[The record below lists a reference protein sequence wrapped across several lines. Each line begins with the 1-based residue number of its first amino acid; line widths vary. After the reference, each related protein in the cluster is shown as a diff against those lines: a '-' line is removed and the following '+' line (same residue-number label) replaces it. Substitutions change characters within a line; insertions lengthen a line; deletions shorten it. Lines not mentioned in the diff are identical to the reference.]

1 MNQAK
6 SQFGLLQVGILFLA
20 AATAAIHIV
29 IAIPDTM
36 IMFYLNGL
44 GYLALA
50 AALVMPP
57 FSRWRKWIRW
67 ALIAFTAVT
76 ILGWVAIGV
85 RSPLGY
91 VDKLIEVALLALLWA
106 EGRQS

>member
-6 SQFGLLQVGILFLA
+6 TQFGAVQLGVVLLA
-20 AATAAIHIV
+20 AATAVIHIV

-36 IMFYLNGL
+36 VMFYLNGL

-50 AALVMPP
+50 AALYLPQ
-57 FSRWRKWIRW
+57 FASWRRWIRW
-67 ALIAFTAVT
+67 ALIAFTVVT
-76 ILGWVAIGV
+76 ILGWVAVGV

-91 VDKLIEVALLALLWA
+91 ADKLIEIALLLLLWV
-106 EGRQS
+106 EGRRQ